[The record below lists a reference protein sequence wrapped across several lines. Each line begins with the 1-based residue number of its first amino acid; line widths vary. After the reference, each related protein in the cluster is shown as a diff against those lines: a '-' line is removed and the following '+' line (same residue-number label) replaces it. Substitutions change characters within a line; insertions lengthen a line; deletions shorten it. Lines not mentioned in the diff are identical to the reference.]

1 VILHFF
7 RNIVEPNA
15 ITFFEMTLVRQQAF
29 GVNKGDVR
37 RNEAEGSR
45 ADVAA
50 HLRPLPETTTNPDGR
65 GRNGG
70 NQNAPSDSMVDA
82 LAYKIAN
89 LDQKGIQ
96 SAVKNLERVRTQNNI
111 PWDSPLATVGPFA
124 RPAVFQRSS
133 MVAGGLR
140 SRYSHMPYNGGRD
153 GGNLSTSGKPFAFAS
168 GGYNAKAE
176 FNPNSSDIPED
187 WASQM
192 AGEMHNART
201 NQDHQYLRT
210 ALASGR
216 YSHIRV

>member
-1 VILHFF
+1 
-7 RNIVEPNA
+7 
-15 ITFFEMTLVRQQAF
+15 MTLVRQQAF
-29 GVNKGDVR
+29 GVNNGGGDVR
-37 RNEAEGSR
+37 RNEKGQPDGSR
-45 ADVAA
+45 VDVAA
-50 HLRPLPETTTNPDGR
+50 HLRPLKDTTTNPDGR
-65 GRNGG
+65 NSGG
-70 NQNAPSDSMVDA
+70 NGNAPSDSMVDA

-111 PWDSPLATVGPFA
+111 PWDSPLATIGPYA

-140 SRYSHMPYNGGRD
+140 GRFSHMPYNGGRD

-168 GGYNAKAE
+168 AGYNAKTE

>member
-1 VILHFF
+1 M
-7 RNIVEPNA
+7 
-15 ITFFEMTLVRQQAF
+15 TFVRQPAF
-29 GVNKGDVR
+29 QVNQNQGEVR
-37 RNEAEGSR
+37 RNDKAPQGEGSR
-45 ADVAA
+45 VDVPA
-50 HLRPLPETTTNPDGR
+50 HLRPLQDPTTNPDGR

-70 NQNAPSDSMVDA
+70 QQDRPSESMVDA

-89 LDQKGIQ
+89 LDQAGINR
-96 SAVKNLERVRTQNNI
+96 AVQNLERVRTQNNI
-111 PWDSPLATVGPFA
+111 PWDSPLATIGPYA

-140 SRYSHMPYNGGRD
+140 SRYSHMPWNGGRD

-168 GGYNAKAE
+168 AGYTAKQA
-176 FNPNSSDIPED
+176 FDANGSDIPED

-210 ALASGR
+210 ALAAGR
-216 YSHIRV
+216 YNHIRV